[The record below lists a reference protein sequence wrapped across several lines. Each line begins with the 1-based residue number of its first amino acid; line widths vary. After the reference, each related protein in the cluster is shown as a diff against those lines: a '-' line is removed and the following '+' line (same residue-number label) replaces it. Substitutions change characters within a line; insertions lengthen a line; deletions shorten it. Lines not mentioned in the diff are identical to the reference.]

1 MRKKSGLTIKFPYF
15 RTTENP
21 QLANGE
27 RGLRFE
33 TAFTD
38 KNQNPATE
46 FEEVQKI
53 VFQQLRGLQAYQVV
67 GDEGFAAPY
76 RQR

>member
-46 FEEVQKI
+46 FEEVQK
-53 VFQQLRGLQAYQVV
+53 
-67 GDEGFAAPY
+67 
-76 RQR
+76 